1 MSVSVKLY
9 GYLIQIAGASV
20 IEVPAGQKISQL
32 LDFLKVPPEL
42 SLLSVVNGQ
51 IVETDYSL
59 QDGDRFEL
67 IPPIDGGQFL
77 NY

>member
-1 MSVSVKLY
+1 M
-9 GYLIQIAGASV
+9 
-20 IEVPAGQKISQL
+20 EVQAGQRVSQL
-32 LDFLKVPPEL
+32 LDFLKIPAEL
-42 SLLSVVNGQ
+42 SLIPVVNGQ